1 MIRIAIVEDE
11 TEIAETLKSYLKK
24 FFFSLNTD
32 IFTKHFDNAIKFL
45 DQYRFDFDLVFMDI
59 NLPGIDG
66 MRATKELRE
75 KDRNVTV
82 IFVTSLAQYAI
93 KGYEVN
99 AFDFILKP
107 VDYYSFSI
115 KLKRFMEVY
124 RNNEGHTMLI
134 KVKNE
139 LIKIQI
145 QDIKYIE
152 VLNHKLMIHTVEKN
166 YEIYDSL
173 NNYLTLLENEPFA
186 LCNRCYLIN
195 LKYVRKVTKE
205 TVIVGDENLQMS
217 RRKYNDFMDALNTYL
232 ANGGDINV

>member
-1 MIRIAIVEDE
+1 
-11 TEIAETLKSYLKK
+11 
-24 FFFSLNTD
+24 
-32 IFTKHFDNAIKFL
+32 
-45 DQYRFDFDLVFMDI
+45 
-59 NLPGIDG
+59 
-66 MRATKELRE
+66 MRS
-75 KDRNVTV
+75 
-82 IFVTSLAQYAI
+82 I
-93 KGYEVN
+93 
-99 AFDFILKP
+99 P

>member
-24 FFFSLNTD
+24 FFSSLNTD

-99 AFDFILKP
+99 AFD
-107 VDYYSFSI
+107 S
-115 KLKRFMEVY
+115 R
-124 RNNEGHTMLI
+124 G
-134 KVKNE
+134 
-139 LIKIQI
+139 
-145 QDIKYIE
+145 
-152 VLNHKLMIHTVEKN
+152 
-166 YEIYDSL
+166 
-173 NNYLTLLENEPFA
+173 LL
-186 LCNRCYLIN
+186 
-195 LKYVRKVTKE
+195 
-205 TVIVGDENLQMS
+205 
-217 RRKYNDFMDALNTYL
+217 
-232 ANGGDINV
+232 